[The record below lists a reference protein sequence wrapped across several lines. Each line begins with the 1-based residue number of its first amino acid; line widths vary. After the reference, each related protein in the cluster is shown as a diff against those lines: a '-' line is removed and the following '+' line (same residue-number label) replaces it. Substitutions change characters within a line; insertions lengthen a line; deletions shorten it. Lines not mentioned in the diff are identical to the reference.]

1 MANANRP
8 FGLVPVAHLDG
19 SPFNG
24 KTTMYLFSGT
34 NAVYL
39 GDPVKHGG
47 SSASAGVFVN
57 GVNCEGMPVAD
68 RAAAGDALLGVVV
81 AFSPLQSDTSVV
93 YKAADGVDRIGY
105 VVDAPDVVFE
115 VQADNGGA
123 AYAAGDIGENA
134 DMITWTAGNTVTGI
148 SAIELDSSDHKTATA
163 QLRTLRL
170 APRADNAFG
179 DYAKLWVVINEHEFK
194 STTGS

>member
-8 FGLVPVAHLDG
+8 AGLVPVAHLDG

-57 GVNCEGMPVAD
+57 GINCEGMPVAD
-68 RAAAGDALLGVVV
+68 RAAATDQLLGVVV
-81 AFSPLQSDTSVV
+81 AFTPLQNDPTVLH
-93 YKAADGVDRIGY
+93 KAADGVDRIGY
-105 VVDAPDVVFE
+105 VVDAPDVIFE

-134 DMITWTAGNTVTGI
+134 DMIAWGAGNTTTGI
-148 SAIELDSSDHKTATA
+148 SAVELDSSDHKTATA
-163 QLRTLRL
+163 QFRTLRL

-179 DYAKLWVVINEHEFK
+179 DYAKLWVLINEHEFK

>member
-8 FGLVPVAHLDG
+8 SGFTPVAHLDG

-68 RAAAGDALLGVVV
+68 RAAAGDAVLGVVV
-81 AFSPLQSDTSVV
+81 AFLPLQTDPTVV
-93 YKAADGVDRIGY
+93 YKVADGTDRIGL

-134 DMITWTAGNTVTGI
+134 DMIAWGAGNTTTGI
-148 SAIELDSSDHKTATA
+148 SAVELDSSDHKTATA
-163 QLRTLRL
+163 QFRTLRL

-179 DYAKLWVVINEHEFK
+179 DYAKLWVLINEHEFK

>member
-8 FGLVPVAHLDG
+8 SGFTPVAHLDG

-57 GVNCEGMPVAD
+57 GINCEGMPVAD
-68 RAAAGDALLGVVV
+68 RAAATDQLLGVVV
-81 AFSPLQSDTSVV
+81 AFTPLQNDPTVLH
-93 YKAADGVDRIGY
+93 KAADGVDRIGY
-105 VVDAPDVVFE
+105 VVDAPDVIFE

-134 DMITWTAGNTVTGI
+134 DMIAWGAGNTTTGI
-148 SAIELDSSDHKTATA
+148 SAVELDSSDHKTATA
-163 QLRTLRL
+163 QFRTLRL

-179 DYAKLWVVINEHEFK
+179 DYAKLWVLINEHEFK